1 MLITDD
7 ALRAVDAH
15 WAVAAIGADG
25 RSRGLEVAQVN
36 WVRDALRGQMNLDFA
51 DQPTD
56 ASLAERLAT
65 AYEVAALEGL
75 DAALLPTPTKD
86 TDAERMQCMAGAWRA
101 FDIRRTLPTPQ
112 SQELRILNV
121 LRLAGLAYACERW
134 PEFRR
139 WIDDHTAA
147 FAVPDVGN
155 VSWDRRLLFRIFD
168 CWCRLLRKRTWEDVS
183 QVASVIATLRKEQA
197 TYEDN
202 LLKDDVNANSKAMA
216 LRLISLYHWAKA
228 SELLATYVLQG
239 SPSGI
244 AEELDKHFEAARKA
258 AHGYHDAEL
267 TMVLYWLHLA
277 ARRMVAA
284 SVWWVAQAVNSRVTK
299 FIETVTKSKGLFEL
313 LPPQRV
319 AIREQGLLDQ
329 AHRAIVVDLPT
340 SGGKT
345 LLAQFRMLQALNQFA
360 HDGGWVAYV
369 APTKALVSQVTRRLR
384 KDFSAFKVVVEQLTG
399 AVEVDAFEEAILSSV
414 GNQTSFDVLVS
425 TPEKL
430 QLVLRNKKVSRP
442 LVLIVMD
449 EAHNIEDGERGMR
462 VEFLLATIRRECEKA
477 NFLLMM
483 PFVPNGDD
491 LARWLSPESGTAVS
505 IGTSPWKPNDRVVGL
520 HHAEKGANRGD
531 WGLRFETLVTTS
543 QRTLALAGTHSV
555 DGNRPLGLSWT
566 DAQSPNAQTAAI
578 AAVFSERGT
587 SIAVANQIRYA
598 WSMARTIAKARSPL
612 PNVSEE
618 VKLVQRFLG
627 TEISPDF
634 ELIGMLAKGIA
645 VHHAGLSDETRSLI
659 EWLTEENHIKV
670 LCATST
676 IAQGINFP
684 VSSVFLASTQIPL
697 AHPPWQKPM
706 TPREFWNLAG
716 RAGRIGQD
724 SIGVVGIAS
733 GDRASDLRRFIA
745 DATGSL
751 VSRLV
756 QLLDDLY
763 AAGKL
768 HALDAA
774 LSQEEWQ
781 PFRAYVAHL
790 WAEKKNLDAVLADTE
805 QLLRHTFGYSA
816 LRSKRTPDA
825 DAKAD
830 ALLSVTKKYVQGL
843 SQHPENAV
851 LADAT
856 GFAPEG
862 VRSALLG
869 LNTFEQKLNAADWE
883 PSSLF
888 GATGAS
894 ALPALIGVMMKIP
907 ELNQSLTEITRSGQT
922 QTQIAE
928 MTASWVNG
936 ASIRDIAIRY
946 FMSKGGNETDALTD
960 ACRAIY
966 RTLVNAGPWGI
977 SALTK
982 MPTSG
987 LNFENLPPEVRQR
1000 LNAMPAM
1007 IYHGVRTEA
1016 AVVMRMNSI
1025 PRSIAEALGA
1035 KFTADAGG
1043 DLSVRAARE
1052 FLHDLKQ
1059 SDWNAAV
1066 PEGSKMSGADY
1077 REIWRQLSGDRAQQ

>member
-1 MLITDD
+1 MLITDE
-7 ALRAVDAH
+7 ALKAVDLH
-15 WAVAAIGADG
+15 WAVAAIGTAG
-25 RSRGLEVAQVN
+25 RARGVEVAQAN
-36 WVRDALRGQMNLDFA
+36 WVRDALSGQMTLDFT
-51 DQPTD
+51 DLPTD

-75 DAALLPTPTKD
+75 DASLLPTPTKD
-86 TDAERMQCMAGAWRA
+86 SDSERMQCMAGAWRA
-101 FDIRRTLPTPQ
+101 FDIRRTLPIPEAD
-112 SQELRILNV
+112 ELRILNV

-139 WIDDHTAA
+139 WIDDHSAL
-147 FAVPDVGN
+147 FAVPN
-155 VSWDRRLLFRIFD
+155 VDTASWDRRLLFRIFD

-183 QVASVIATLRKEQA
+183 QVATVIAMLRKEQA
-197 TYEDN
+197 TYEEG
-202 LLKDDVNANSKAMA
+202 LLKNGASGNPKAMA

-228 SELLATYVLQG
+228 SELLATYILQG

-244 AEELDKHFEAARKA
+244 AEELDKHFEAARTA

-284 SVWWVAQAVNSRVTK
+284 SVWWVAQAVNSRVTR
-299 FIETVTKSKGLFEL
+299 FVATVTKSKGLFEL

-360 HDGGWVAYV
+360 EDGGWVAYV
-369 APTKALVSQVTRRLR
+369 APTKALVSQITRRLR
-384 KDFSAFKVVVEQLTG
+384 KDFSAFNVVVEQLTG
-399 AVEVDAFEEAILSSV
+399 AVEVDAFEETLLSSND
-414 GNQTSFDVLVS
+414 NQKSFDVLVA

-430 QLVLRNKKVSRP
+430 QLVLRNKKISRP

-449 EAHNIEDGERGMR
+449 EAHNIEDDERGMR
-462 VEFLLATIRRECEKA
+462 VEFLLATIRRECANA

-491 LARWLSPESGTAVS
+491 LARWLSPESGAAVS
-505 IGTSPWKPNDRVVGL
+505 IGTSPWKPNDRIIGL
-520 HHAEKGANRGD
+520 HHAEAGSNKGD
-531 WGLRFETLVTTS
+531 WSLKFETLITTN
-543 QRTLALAGTHSV
+543 QRTLPLKGTHSV
-555 DGNRPLGLSWT
+555 GGNRPLPLSWT
-566 DAQSPNAQTAAI
+566 NAKGPNVQTAAM
-578 AAVFSERGT
+578 ASVMSERGT
-587 SIAVANQIRYA
+587 SIAVANQIPYA
-598 WSMARTIAKARSPL
+598 WSMARSIAKTWSPL
-612 PNVSEE
+612 PDVSEE
-618 VKLVQRFLG
+618 VRLVQRFLA

-634 ELIGMLAKGIA
+634 ELIDMLAKGIA

-659 EWLTEENHIKV
+659 EWLTEENHIKL

-676 IAQGINFP
+676 ISQGINFP

-697 AHPPWQKPM
+697 SHPPHWKSM

-724 SIGVVGIAS
+724 SIGVVGIAAGKDPTAIKQFVS
-733 GDRASDLRRFIA
+733 L
-745 DATGSL
+745 ATGSL

-756 QLLDDLY
+756 QLLDELDN
-763 AAGKL
+763 AGKL
-768 HALDAA
+768 NDLQGVLNH
-774 LSQEEWQ
+774 EEWQ
-781 PFRAYVAHL
+781 AFRAYVAHL
-790 WAEKKNLDAVLADTE
+790 WAEKRSLDAVLADTE
-805 QLLRHTFGYSA
+805 QLLRHTFGYSM
-816 LRSKRTPDA
+816 LRSKRTKEA

-830 ALLSVTKKYVQGL
+830 ALLNVTKKYVQGL
-843 SQHPENAV
+843 SEHPENAV

-869 LNTFEQKLNAADWE
+869 LNTLEQKLKASDWE

-888 GATGAS
+888 GSTGVS

-907 ELNQSLTEITRSGQT
+907 ELNQSLAEITRTGQT

-936 ASIRDIAIRY
+936 ASIRDIATRY
-946 FMSKGGNETDALTD
+946 FTSEGGNETDALTD

-987 LNFENLPPEVRQR
+987 LDFENLSPEVRQR

-1035 KFTADAGG
+1035 KFTADSDGE
-1043 DLSVRAARE
+1043 LSVRAARQY
-1052 FLHDLKQ
+1052 LHNLKQ
-1059 SDWNAAV
+1059 ADWNAAV
-1066 PEGSKMSGADY
+1066 PSNSAMSGADY
-1077 REIWRQLSGDRAQQ
+1077 RQVWQQLSGDRT